1 MVWASTKDLP
11 NNRNYVVK
19 NRQIKNGALA
29 KLSPT
34 LIIRN
39 FEINWGILKD
49 LLTFW
54 PCLRVCLLAVIQNV
68 RAEGGGEWNDWAGKL
83 EQITPGPRSSLGL
96 GQLASLGA
104 SAQDFVKIAQIARRE
119 AGPDQTGAVLGW
131 VRSGV
136 GGSTRPGS
144 HGHTGITSDKFS
156 HRSWLCLLWGRQA
169 SAWAWL
175 ALSKCKVIN
184 NLPDILTSGPANLLQ
199 SYTFFGEKLSGRHAL
214 LCGKFSC
221 PLIAMSFPRR
231 CI

>member
-1 MVWASTKDLP
+1 M
-11 NNRNYVVK
+11 
-19 NRQIKNGALA
+19 
-29 KLSPT
+29 
-34 LIIRN
+34 
-39 FEINWGILKD
+39 FESLFIGCD
-49 LLTFW
+49 TE
-54 PCLRVCLLAVIQNV
+54 CEG
-68 RAEGGGEWNDWAGKL
+68 EGGGEWNDWAGKL

-96 GQLASLGA
+96 GQPGDCLTECLSSG
-104 SAQDFVKIAQIARRE
+104 FCKIAQIARRE

-136 GGSTRPGS
+136 GGSADQAHMVTQGS
-144 HGHTGITSDKFS
+144 QVTSAECS
-156 HRSWLCLLWGRQA
+156 HQGRLSSWLCLLWWRQA
-169 SAWAWL
+169 SAGAWL